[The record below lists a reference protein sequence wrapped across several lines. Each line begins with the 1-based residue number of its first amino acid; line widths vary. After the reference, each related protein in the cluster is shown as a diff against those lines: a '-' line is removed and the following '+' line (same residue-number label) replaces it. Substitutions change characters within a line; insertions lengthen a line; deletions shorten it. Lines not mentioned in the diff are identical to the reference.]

1 MARPTM
7 PHRALLRHLAA
18 PSLPLLT
25 SQTTTLTMIHKTAK
39 AIKTS
44 IATLNKD
51 VIFDPRDVAS
61 VTGAAVYCAKATN
74 GLNET
79 IAIMNFF
86 MFVNFLNNVVI
97 IADIKSCQLMGC
109 GYQ

>member
-61 VTGAAVYCAKATN
+61 TTGAAVYCAKATN

-79 IAIMNFF
+79 NAIMNFF
-86 MFVNFLNNVVI
+86 MIFYYDKRGRCGRLRTQCPSVVI
-97 IADIKSCQLMGC
+97 RK
-109 GYQ
+109 